1 MKEGEEEGELLG
13 SRLLFRQLKH
23 PKKNSKGGSV
33 YVRKLR
39 SSMYYCFESL
49 TLDPWPLVSCE
60 RYQEEREG
68 VSRKVSYQS
77 GLRFSSERRQNQA
90 ECEAGVM
97 RAAEE
102 IGARNTR
109 TG

>member
-39 SSMYYCFESL
+39 SSMYYYIL
-49 TLDPWPLVSCE
+49 N
-60 RYQEEREG
+60 QI
-68 VSRKVSYQS
+68 SR
-77 GLRFSSERRQNQA
+77 F
-90 ECEAGVM
+90 
-97 RAAEE
+97 
-102 IGARNTR
+102 
-109 TG
+109 